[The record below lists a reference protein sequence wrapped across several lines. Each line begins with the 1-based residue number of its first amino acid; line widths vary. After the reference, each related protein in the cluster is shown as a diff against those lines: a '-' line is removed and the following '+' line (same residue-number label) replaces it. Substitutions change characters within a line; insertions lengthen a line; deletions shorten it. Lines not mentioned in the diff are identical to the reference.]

1 MTGIERLRQFAKGC
15 RLAGQ
20 KVYSNAIADIADQI
34 ERESDVETV
43 RSDAM
48 EAWRWVRRRGG
59 IETLELHEETFADL
73 MRQRD
78 EYRDLARGYER
89 DATWVREHGG
99 LDAVIAVWENDVPL
113 AEAVISEL
121 WPDGRPDECGNDI
134 VMEEL
139 RRRLMPEGM
148 EWMLWDDGKPVTYDD
163 APDDVIGV
171 YLALD
176 GSGYV
181 LMTDLPDQLMSESS
195 ERVRRPAVLAADG
208 EPLEVGQ
215 TVWRIDTGAEYWV
228 KSGQTITSDAVVI
241 IRKTDCDC
249 ESEIVKASQL
259 THQRPVLDADGVPIR
274 EGDTVWDTDAES
286 DTPLTVVEVSSDLI
300 RCEYTWKDGKTYRPC
315 YPPDQLTH
323 QRPDSWERIEE
334 DAKKDRCSYFGAKY
348 QDCGICTQLA
358 TSCSI
363 SKARDLVRRCRALAE
378 RERGE

>member
-259 THQRPVLDADGVPIR
+259 THQRPVLDADGVPIKV
-274 EGDTVWDTDAES
+274 GDTVRDTE
-286 DTPLTVVEVSSDLI
+286 TGCVRTVRAVNDNETVEFDG
-300 RCEYTWKDGKTYRPC
+300 CENRGWFGKF
-315 YPPDQLTH
+315 LTH
-323 QRPDSWERIEE
+323 TKPEPPDSWERIEE
-334 DAKKDRCSYFGAKY
+334 DATLPPREYYARYVGHDVGLKDDEEVNGAFGK
-348 QDCGICTQLA
+348 
-358 TSCSI
+358 S
-363 SKARDLVRRCRALAE
+363 LVRRCGALAE